1 MKKIFKYF
9 VLLITLFSS
18 FIFSSCSNNYAE
30 VEVPVSNYQIIN
42 DGGSFGTTVIQ
53 FYVSEEFEYD
63 LDLLKDIKIKFS
75 YRPENAL
82 VDKTVTEVGKVD
94 DFVGAD
100 DSYFYVNIKN
110 RVATYI
116 DDPIEVKS
124 VSAKIEKRFVEDTN
138 DDKPGEKYQSFGIG
152 AAFILGLISS
162 SVSFGCVYLGS
173 FSLDETKGKVVYG
186 LGFLIPIIFSII
198 TFVWVGIV
206 QGIII
211 SIFSL
216 VEIIGAITY
225 MLKR

>member
-1 MKKIFKYF
+1 MNKLIKLI
-9 VLLITLFSS
+9 LLIFTFLS
-18 FIFSSCSNNYAE
+18 FINMTSCSSNY
-30 VEVPVSNYQIIN
+30 VDINVPVEHYVVIN
-42 DGGSFGTTVIQ
+42 DGGSFNTSVIE
-53 FYVSEEFEYD
+53 FYVPENFEYD
-63 LDLLKDIKIKFS
+63 LDLLTDIKIEFS
-75 YRPENAL
+75 YRPENKL
-82 VDKTVTEVGKVD
+82 LDKSVKKEGKVD
-94 DFVGAD
+94 DFIGAD
-100 DSYFYVNIKN
+100 DSYFYVNIKD

-162 SVSFGCVYLGS
+162 TVSFGCVYLGS

-198 TFVWVGIV
+198 TFIWVGIG